1 MTWPEAPV
9 LPSIQVP
16 EPFVL
21 PEPTIEVPE
30 VELPKYPPLVVPPS
44 DLRPPPSIK
53 GDPVNESEAPE
64 QKTPPPQIPKDLPPE
79 AQLVEVPFTDM
90 EVLLPS
96 ATIMST
102 AFTTSVISVAA
113 TLTATSLFKYLV
125 MVMKPILKQLWTR
138 ITKRGSSSAS

>member
-1 MTWPEAPV
+1 M
-9 LPSIQVP
+9 
-16 EPFVL
+16 L

-64 QKTPPPQIPKDLPPE
+64 QKTTPPQIPKDLPPE